1 MAKENDFRAEL
12 KSQHHFRNSHRP
24 ETTESPPPRSLDL
37 LLRRLRAIEAKQNDK
52 FAKIMDAMGE
62 FGTFQRRLVALT
74 FIPSILSAFFMFAD
88 LFVFTPQKP
97 YCNTS
102 WILALDPS
110 LSESEQLNLTL
121 PRAPNG
127 SFLTCLMYL
136 PVDWDLETIIEFG
149 LNHTDSCQD
158 GWFYPE
164 VKWRSLIN
172 EFDLVCG
179 KEPNPEMVQTMFLA
193 GFLIGALIFGF
204 ISDKLGRYPAIL
216 LSLLELIIFGFGT
229 AFVKSFHQYLFF
241 RFLVSQAV
249 VGYSTSSL
257 SLITEWLVGM
267 HRAHAI
273 ILEGCFFAVGVLYL
287 TGLAY
292 NLLHWRLL
300 FLVGGTPAFLLISYI
315 WILPE
320 SPRWLMTKGKLE
332 EATQLL
338 CYAAGVNKKTIPL
351 SLLSKLPGKKV
362 AKASILDFYS
372 NKHLC
377 QVALILCSIFR
388 MKELGVDIH
397 LTQVIPGIMEVPGRL
412 CCIFL
417 LERFKRKWSLML
429 TLFQGAFLCFL
440 SLVLPSELKSLLVL
454 IIVLGEFS
462 LAASVTLLFLY
473 TSELLPTVLRATG
486 LGLMCLF
493 WAAGGILSL
502 MLVSQSTTIL
512 PILLCTISATMALS
526 LCSKLPETQDQPLL
540 DILIYDS
547 GLVAPAAQD
556 PIFKMGSTQLLY
568 EHFWSLV
575 SKVPPE
581 KVVMIGRTNSLPG
594 LEHVPQRPLLVVQG
608 PLPLALLHTPPHYSP
623 ALCLVFK
630 LSFAPHVL
638 GIVPGLDCQRKRS
651 PDLSKP

>member
-52 FAKIMDAMGE
+52 FAKIVDAMGE

-172 EFDLVCG
+172 EVC
-179 KEPNPEMVQTMFLA
+179 PRTSRVAQPPFYPHR
-193 GFLIGALIFGF
+193 
-204 ISDKLGRYPAIL
+204 LGRYPAIL

-377 QVALILCSIFR
+377 QVALILCSMWFALGCSYYMLSFR

-440 SLVLPSELKSLLVL
+440 SLVLPS
-454 IIVLGEFS
+454 GEHGHRLN

-540 DILIYDS
+540 DS
-547 GLVAPAAQD
+547 
-556 PIFKMGSTQLLY
+556 
-568 EHFWSLV
+568 
-575 SKVPPE
+575 
-581 KVVMIGRTNSLPG
+581 
-594 LEHVPQRPLLVVQG
+594 LEHLPLL
-608 PLPLALLHTPPHYSP
+608 T
-623 ALCLVFK
+623 
-630 LSFAPHVL
+630 
-638 GIVPGLDCQRKRS
+638 R
-651 PDLSKP
+651 DLQMKKTQS

>member
-172 EFDLVCG
+172 EVC
-179 KEPNPEMVQTMFLA
+179 PQTSRVAQPPFYPHR
-193 GFLIGALIFGF
+193 
-204 ISDKLGRYPAIL
+204 LGRYPAIL

-377 QVALILCSIFR
+377 QVALILCSMWFALGCSYYMLSFR

-440 SLVLPSELKSLLVL
+440 SLVLPS
-454 IIVLGEFS
+454 GEHGHRLN

-540 DILIYDS
+540 DS
-547 GLVAPAAQD
+547 
-556 PIFKMGSTQLLY
+556 
-568 EHFWSLV
+568 
-575 SKVPPE
+575 
-581 KVVMIGRTNSLPG
+581 
-594 LEHVPQRPLLVVQG
+594 LEHLPLL
-608 PLPLALLHTPPHYSP
+608 T
-623 ALCLVFK
+623 
-630 LSFAPHVL
+630 
-638 GIVPGLDCQRKRS
+638 R
-651 PDLSKP
+651 DLQMKKTQS

>member
-172 EFDLVCG
+172 EVC
-179 KEPNPEMVQTMFLA
+179 PRTSRVAQPPFYPHR
-193 GFLIGALIFGF
+193 
-204 ISDKLGRYPAIL
+204 LGRYPAIL

-377 QVALILCSIFR
+377 QVALILCSMWFALGCSYYMLSFR

-440 SLVLPSELKSLLVL
+440 SLVLPS
-454 IIVLGEFS
+454 GEHGHRLN

-540 DILIYDS
+540 DS
-547 GLVAPAAQD
+547 
-556 PIFKMGSTQLLY
+556 
-568 EHFWSLV
+568 
-575 SKVPPE
+575 
-581 KVVMIGRTNSLPG
+581 
-594 LEHVPQRPLLVVQG
+594 LEHLPLL
-608 PLPLALLHTPPHYSP
+608 T
-623 ALCLVFK
+623 
-630 LSFAPHVL
+630 
-638 GIVPGLDCQRKRS
+638 R
-651 PDLSKP
+651 DLQMKKTQS